1 MESFNL
7 NLRIMQINISSEFR
21 EICPNFIG
29 GAILAEVTNSP
40 TTPELWHEIES
51 ISKSLQEQFTT
62 DSIKEQSGIA
72 ATRDAYRKAGKDPS
86 RYRPACEQL
95 ARRILQ
101 GKSLYSIDQ
110 LVDLGNLVSLYC
122 GYSTAMLDA
131 DKIIGD
137 TLTLGIGK
145 ADEIYEGIGRG
156 PLNIENL
163 PVYRDSEG
171 GIATPTSDSV
181 RTMIS
186 PETKR
191 ILLIINCY
199 DGNQSALEDV
209 LNYSR
214 KGLTNFANAFE
225 SLKCWTFN

>member
-1 MESFNL
+1 
-7 NLRIMQINISSEFR
+7 MQITISKTFHDV
-21 EICPNFIG
+21 CPNFIG
-29 GAILAEVTNSP
+29 GAILAEVKNSA
-40 TTPELWHEIES
+40 TTPQLWAEIERIAS
-51 ISKSLQEQFTT
+51 VLRNNYTT
-62 DSIKEQSGIA
+62 DTIKEQSGIA
-72 ATRDAYRKAGKDPS
+72 ATREAYRKAGKDPS

-101 GKSLYSIDQ
+101 GKDLYSIDQ
-110 LVDLGNLVSLYC
+110 LVDFGNLVSLYC

-131 DKIIGD
+131 DKIKGENI
-137 TLTLGIGK
+137 TLGIGT
-145 ADEIYEGIGRG
+145 AGEPYEGIGRG
-156 PLNIENL
+156 VLNIENL
-163 PVYRDSEG
+163 PIYRDEEG
-171 GIATPTSDSV
+171 GFATPTSDSV

-214 KGLTNFANAFE
+214 KGLKNFANALE
-225 SLKCWTFN
+225 STKCWTFN